1 MSDLTPRDTD
11 EPGGAAGDSALLTD
25 PAAGGSLAAAAST
38 GPIEGGLGDY
48 ARTYWKRV
56 QGGDMGSLPAVAGLI
71 VLVIFFSAIH
81 PEFRG
86 LINFSNLI
94 TQAAPTIVLAIG
106 LVFVLL
112 LGEIDLSAGTAGG
125 VCAAVMAT
133 LVFNHGWPWWAGVLA
148 AMVTGVVIGYVIG
161 WLVAKL
167 RVPSF
172 VVTLAFFLAFQGVQL
187 WVIGQ
192 GGAVTVNSNV
202 INDIENSNMPPWA
215 GWLMLAIFAIGYAG
229 YKAMAMAARRR
240 KNLTV
245 EPLSLVTVKVLGV
258 VVIGALAV
266 WLLNKNRALQKSSL
280 QSVNGKLEIVKQT
293 LAGVPWVVPFLL
305 VIFVVLTFMLGRT
318 RYGRHI
324 YAVGGNREA
333 ARRAG
338 IAVDRI
344 RISVFLLCSFMASLS
359 GILMASTLR
368 SVNDSLGGGNT
379 LLLAVGAAAIGGTS
393 LFGGKGRV
401 VDAVVGGLVLTVIT
415 NGMADLIKGNNQSA
429 IQWIVT
435 GAVLLIAAAVDA
447 LARRR
452 SAGAGLG

>member
-1 MSDLTPRDTD
+1 MSDLTPGTDKSIDVPVALADT
-11 EPGGAAGDSALLTD
+11 AATSDLV
-25 PAAGGSLAAAAST
+25 AAAST
-38 GPIEGGLGDY
+38 GPIEGGLADY
-48 ARTYWKRV
+48 GRTYWKRV
-56 QGGDMGSLPAVAGLI
+56 QGGDMGSLPAVCGLI
-71 VLVIFFSAIH
+71 VLVIFFSIIH

-86 LINFSNLI
+86 LVNFANLI
-94 TQAAPTIVLAIG
+94 TQAAPTVMLAIG

-125 VCAAVMAT
+125 VCASVMAA
-133 LVFNHGWPWWAGVLA
+133 LIFNHGWPWWAGVLA
-148 AMVTGVVIGYVIG
+148 AIVTGIVIGYVIG

-187 WVIGQ
+187 WVIGK
-192 GGAVTVNSNV
+192 GGAIALNSNV
-202 INDIENSNMPPWA
+202 IDDIENTNMPAWA
-215 GWLMLAIFAIGYAG
+215 GWLTLVLFAGIYAVYKIATQVSRRRNRLVSEPFSLVAIKVFAI
-229 YKAMAMAARRR
+229 
-240 KNLTV
+240 
-245 EPLSLVTVKVLGV
+245 
-258 VVIGALAV
+258 VVIGAIAV
-266 WLLNKNRALQKSSL
+266 ALLNQNRALQKSSL
-280 QSVNGKLEIVKQT
+280 QSVDGKLVLVKQT
-293 LAGVPWVVPFLL
+293 LSGVPWVVPFLL
-305 VIFVVLTFMLGRT
+305 AIYLILTFLLGRT
-318 RYGRHI
+318 RYGRHV

-338 IAVDRI
+338 IPVDRI
-344 RISVFLLCSFMASLS
+344 RISVFVFCSFMASLS
-359 GILMASTLR
+359 GILYGSTLR
-368 SVNDSLGGGNT
+368 SVNDNLGGGNT

-393 LFGGKGRV
+393 LFGGKGRI

-415 NGMADLIKGNNQSA
+415 NGMADLITGNNQSA